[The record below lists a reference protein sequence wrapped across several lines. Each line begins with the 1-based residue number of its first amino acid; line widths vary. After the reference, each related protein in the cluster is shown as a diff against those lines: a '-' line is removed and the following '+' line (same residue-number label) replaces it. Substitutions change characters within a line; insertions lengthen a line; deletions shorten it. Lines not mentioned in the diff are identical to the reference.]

1 MFLAWNFFSAAVHA
15 FLPRTYNYNCNH
27 IIILLVL
34 WLLQS
39 QRWDQTKFKHSPY
52 IESITV
58 KKEMLQYNNNCMAN
72 ILQTFFLII
81 PILQIKTLRYGGKVM
96 WCARGHSASE
106 LLKEGFKPKSVGTQA
121 SFFLPTPLLPHPSKP
136 KQILFLSLE
145 SAILLWKDQQRI
157 SKMLLWNITNMFL
170 KIKNYICRKHRT
182 AYVWVLKKKKK
193 SFKIISYQLEH
204 TCPEPLESNFKAINL
219 TVHCYKCLISL

>member
-96 WCARGHSASE
+96 WYARGHSASE
-106 LLKEGFKPKSVGTQA
+106 LWRRDSNPNLYAPKPR
-121 SFFLPTPLLPHPSKP
+121 SFYQPPCYHTPVSKP

-182 AYVWVLKKKKK
+182 AYVWVLKKKKASK
-193 SFKIISYQLEH
+193 
-204 TCPEPLESNFKAINL
+204 
-219 TVHCYKCLISL
+219 